1 MIIFFSVYDFI
12 GFDGWANFFNLEL
25 PESRKETFFLAAGTK
40 EWRPVHVYGGTYKLS
55 SFWS

>member
-55 SFWS
+55 SF